1 MLEDAVKAAPDQYK
15 ILHENERVR
24 ILEHRSMPGSQTRM
38 HSHPD
43 MVACAIRDSSY
54 KFTLPNGECVTA
66 ELKAGH
72 AVFVKGMDHITE
84 NVGKNETHVIVIELK

>member
-1 MLEDAVKAAPDQYK
+1 MPEDALKAAPNQYK
-15 ILHENERVR
+15 LLYENDRIR
-24 ILEHRSMPGSQTRM
+24 ILENRSKPGDQTQM

-43 MVACAIRDSSY
+43 MVACAIRDSAF

-72 AVFVKGMDHITE
+72 AIFVKGMDHITE
-84 NVGKNETHVIVIELK
+84 NIGKNETHVILVELK